1 MSNCEYSKM
10 SHDEKIS
17 LVDEVLMRRNCLGSF
32 YFIGDMLEEYK
43 KLLNDSNNKLTKK
56 DERC

>member
-10 SHDEKIS
+10 SHNEKIS

-43 KLLNDSNNKLTKK
+43 KLLIDSNNPTKK
-56 DERC
+56 DE